1 MYFTHENYA
10 SHSQKFCILERF
22 RTPDIETKKEKKKKT
37 TMGQHLQ
44 TTI

>member
-22 RTPDIETKKEKKKKT
+22 RTPDIETKKKKT